1 MPGFSLPTV
10 GSNSDMKALANAF
23 MMLVKE
29 LKFLL
34 QNLDNDNISELD
46 ASKIKNLDLDTLFS
60 DLIVANTI
68 ITNSLYAD
76 YIQSNTAVTNIL
88 YAQEGRIARLTVDHL
103 LTGDFLAGSPKIY
116 FIEAKDQ
123 YLKFIEGTRTDTQ
136 VQYTTEPEDGEE
148 TGDPLYWDSA
158 EHNYMTPTETDF
170 PVMVYV
176 YDLLV
181 KREINFEIDPESGF
195 MVPKDIHGAGVGN
208 EDHPEW
214 GKGYDYKGVTEFI
227 RKYYSS
233 TGKEKTISLGDDGIE
248 IKNVTADNKESTIT
262 MGEFV
267 DAKMRRID
275 AVNIN
280 KSLGEVTVLMEGE
293 TVPETIDYTED
304 ATSMTFTWADGH
316 TATVSIS

>member
-10 GSNSDMKALANAF
+10 GSNSDIKALANAF

-46 ASKIKNLDLDTLFS
+46 ASKIKNLDLDTLFA

-68 ITNSLYAD
+68 ITETLYAD

-103 LTGDFLAGSPKIY
+103 LTGDFLSGDPYIY

-158 EHNYMTPTETDF
+158 EHLYMTPNVTDF

-176 YDLLV
+176 YTLLTKLEV
-181 KREINFEIDPESGF
+181 NFEMGDSGY
-195 MVPKDIHGAGVGN
+195 MEPKIILGAGAGVPGF
-208 EDHPEW
+208 PEY
-214 GKGYDYKGVTEFI
+214 GKGYIYKETDGLLLRYI
-227 RKYYSS
+227 
-233 TGKEKTISLGDDGIE
+233 KTDGTYLD
-248 IKNVTADNKESTIT
+248 IK
-262 MGEFV
+262 
-267 DAKMRRID
+267 
-275 AVNIN
+275 
-280 KSLGEVTVLMEGE
+280 LGENGISIPNNLESIDFYDNGFSATYDGNAVSYTWTKDAEGKI
-293 TVPETIDYTED
+293 TSLTTED
-304 ATSMTFTWADGH
+304 NVVIPVTWNEGDM
-316 TATVSIS
+316 